1 MTMLPKPNVACP
13 LCGGPNGCV
22 PATTGSF
29 DSPCWCVSVKVD
41 PAVLARIPEAAR
53 GEACLCRA
61 CATGDVPGSTAPLSD
76 RPPLA

>member
-1 MTMLPKPNVACP
+1 MTVLPKPNSTCP
-13 LCGGPNGCV
+13 LCGGPNGCE

-29 DSPCWCVSVKVD
+29 DSPCWCVSVRID

-61 CATGDVPGSTAPLSD
+61 CATGDGPAATPPLAA